1 MLREKLK
8 QEMEETRL
16 AFHQLLDSLPERAL
30 DLPSDNPAWTI
41 GEVIYIFQR
50 LLWLKHMIGHTR
62 RH

>member
-1 MLREKLK
+1 
-8 QEMEETRL
+8 MEETRL